1 MVTPLPPQQDTR
13 EEIKTLD
20 CRAVREGTFL
30 FSTQL
35 ADHMVAQRGVKAM
48 LASPACARK
57 SRGLFRQRACSGP
70 TKFSGLDPVPTSDPE
85 KGPLLHFWK
94 ARWPSRGE
102 GGTGRTGRA
111 YTSRTSSLGP
121 PRSPFP
127 PPLLLE
133 AVLTGSSAF
142 CHGEGNTDRPS
153 SGPLQRQPSV
163 TPTAESPV
171 LSVRWS
177 LGVG

>member
-1 MVTPLPPQQDTR
+1 M
-13 EEIKTLD
+13 
-20 CRAVREGTFL
+20 REGTFL
-30 FSTQL
+30 SSTQL
-35 ADHMVAQRGVKAM
+35 ADHMVAQRDVKAM
-48 LASPACARK
+48 LASAACARK

-70 TKFSGLDPVPTSDPE
+70 TKFSGLDPVPTSHPE
-85 KGPLLHFWK
+85 KGPLLHFWESQMAA
-94 ARWPSRGE
+94 ARGRG

-111 YTSRTSSLGP
+111 NTSRKSSLGP
-121 PRSPFP
+121 PGNPFP

-142 CHGEGNTDRPS
+142 CHGEGDTDSPS